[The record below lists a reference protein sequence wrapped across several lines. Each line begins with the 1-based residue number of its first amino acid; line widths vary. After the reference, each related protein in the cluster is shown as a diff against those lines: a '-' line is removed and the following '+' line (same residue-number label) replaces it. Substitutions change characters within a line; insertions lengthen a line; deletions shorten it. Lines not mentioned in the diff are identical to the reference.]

1 MDISAAA
8 ATTNGLK
15 FNAQSTPAVDYNPPP
30 NQEGITPSR
39 DAIVAETRAA
49 QIADPRGQNL
59 DIFA

>member
-8 ATTNGLK
+8 ATPNGLK
-15 FNAQSTPAVDYNPPP
+15 FNAQSARAVDYNPPSK
-30 NQEGITPSR
+30 QEGITPSR